1 MEEGKLLQIFFLIA
15 IGREIATNTGT
26 NFCDDHAKW
35 HIFEKETRSL
45 ANAILVFQRNRGTA
59 P

>member
-1 MEEGKLLQIFFLIA
+1 MEEGTLLQIFFLIA

-45 ANAILVFQRNRGTA
+45 ANAILVFQRNM
-59 P
+59 